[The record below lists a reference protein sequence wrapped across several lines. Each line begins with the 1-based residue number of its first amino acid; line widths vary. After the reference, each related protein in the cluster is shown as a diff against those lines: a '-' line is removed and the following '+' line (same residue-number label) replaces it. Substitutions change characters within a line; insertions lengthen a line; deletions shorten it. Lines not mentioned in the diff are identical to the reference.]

1 MPKKEKKQE
10 TQTQVESGHGDL
22 FSVHDF
28 DVNIDLDVPIGKL
41 ASSP

>member
-10 TQTQVESGHGDL
+10 TQTQAEASQGDL

-28 DVNIDLDVPIGKL
+28 DVQIDLDVPIGEL
-41 ASSP
+41 L